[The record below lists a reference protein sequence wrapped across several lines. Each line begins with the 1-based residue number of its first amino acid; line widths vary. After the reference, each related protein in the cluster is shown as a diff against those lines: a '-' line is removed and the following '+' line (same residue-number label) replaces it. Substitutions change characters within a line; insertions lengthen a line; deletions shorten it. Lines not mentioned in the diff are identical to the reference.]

1 MALTAALVTL
11 RRTPAA
17 IAARLA
23 FVAVPI
29 PAAAP
34 AARGTADSVLNVL
47 VAHYAENGE

>member
-1 MALTAALVTL
+1 MALTAALVTF
-11 RRTPAA
+11 RRTPTA

-34 AARGTADSVLNVL
+34 AAGRTTDSVLIVL
-47 VAHYAENGE
+47 VAYPAENGE